1 MWSGAICSDDAQCKQ
16 IVLSITLRERWGTT
30 RYRAN
35 KRKVLRF
42 ILRLYLWRFCWIIHS
57 MELYLLRTE
66 FITLYGINITVQS
79 TEVFILPSIFP
90 SYKNIVKMKKKKWG
104 TLLGLTTAC
113 PAAGHSFVLSA
124 NAIPNYPKDLSLLLS
139 SSDWLWLH
147 RLLPTEMPSDCIWK
161 CCAVNVI
168 TFQSALPCQWI
179 SSRFFSKIMCMV
191 QTFLHLS
198 KNGKGL
204 CHLPLVFGKGFWS
217 ANHLQ
222 ILAIQSGLGLL
233 WQKSSP
239 DNLDL

>member
-90 SYKNIVKMKKKKWG
+90 SYKNIVKMKKKSEVHCW
-104 TLLGLTTAC
+104 
-113 PAAGHSFVLSA
+113 
-124 NAIPNYPKDLSLLLS
+124 DLQQL
-139 SSDWLWLH
+139 
-147 RLLPTEMPSDCIWK
+147 
-161 CCAVNVI
+161 
-168 TFQSALPCQWI
+168 
-179 SSRFFSKIMCMV
+179 V
-191 QTFLHLS
+191 QLRGIHLS
-198 KNGKGL
+198 CL
-204 CHLPLVFGKGFWS
+204 QML
-217 ANHLQ
+217 LQ
-222 ILAIQSGLGLL
+222 IIPRICLCYSPPQTGSDFTVCCPQKCPPTASG
-233 WQKSSP
+233 
-239 DNLDL
+239 NAVR